1 MQTVPKQGIVFFFF
15 FTAVLR
21 DDGHLTQNGLG
32 AIVVFDI

>member
-1 MQTVPKQGIVFFFF
+1 MQTVPKQGIVFFF